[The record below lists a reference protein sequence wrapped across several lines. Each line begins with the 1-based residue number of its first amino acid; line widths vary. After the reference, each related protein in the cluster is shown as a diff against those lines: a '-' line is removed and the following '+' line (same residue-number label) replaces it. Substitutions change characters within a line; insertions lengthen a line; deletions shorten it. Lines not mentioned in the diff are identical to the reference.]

1 MSLNLPQFCLV
12 GREKGKKRKKL
23 KLEIRD
29 ICRIVARDSFSVLW
43 EKEEE
48 KDKKQYMRLLVSISI
63 KTRKW
68 QSV

>member
-43 EKEEE
+43 EK
-48 KDKKQYMRLLVSISI
+48 DKKQYMRLLVSISI

-68 QSV
+68 